1 MMSDGIP
8 IVRRLLEAIAD
19 SEHDHPGDDRYHV
32 DLTRKDAIDAVKCI
46 TELRAQISDPVSFKC
61 GARHANTGANDPAEC
76 DWPVC
81 GCDPYAT
88 KVIEALQ
95 ESGVLK

>member
-1 MMSDGIP
+1 MIRETITFSFEDEAQQ
-8 IVRRLLEAIAD
+8 RRFHEKL
-19 SEHDHPGDDRYHV
+19 
-32 DLTRKDAIDAVKCI
+32 DAPAW
-46 TELRAQISDPVSFKC
+46 QC
-61 GARHANTGANDPAEC
+61 GARKQGTAGGNEPADC

-95 ESGVLK
+95 ESGKL